1 MPSIITKPYMRK
13 YLLYIFLS
21 LSFSIS
27 ASGFQ
32 SRMDTLRWES
42 DSIII
47 GGKRTVHFA
56 QIYLPDSEPT
66 DSLPVLY
73 LFHGF
78 MGNQHS
84 WEEKAGI
91 TALLDSLI
99 EGKAIRKLM
108 VVMPY
113 CIPRDTMQAVQL
125 RSALYNIFHYGRLK
139 RGEFERTFSDMDAYL
154 KQRYPM
160 QADSACAIAGLSYGA
175 RVAANIA
182 LERTYKAVGLFSPV
196 IDKHQYPP
204 ADSSY
209 VARYWVRVGGVD
221 FFEPSAVRFRK
232 YMTRHNLPIDYA
244 TTDGAHNWRNW
255 RRYLIDFLK
264 QYYSM
269 TASQDSIELRESA
282 ELTVDS
288 IIPFEPVPM
297 FADSIDNALP
307 D

>member
-1 MPSIITKPYMRK
+1 
-13 YLLYIFLS
+13 
-21 LSFSIS
+21 
-27 ASGFQ
+27 
-32 SRMDTLRWES
+32 MDTLRWES

-160 QADSACAIAGLSYGA
+160 QADSACSIAGLSYGA

-209 VARYWVRVGGVD
+209 VASYWVRVGGVD

-232 YMTRHNLPIDYA
+232 YMPRHNLPIDYA

-269 TASQDSIELRESA
+269 TASQDSIELRDSA
-282 ELTVDS
+282 KLTVDS

-297 FADSIDNALP
+297 FADSIENALP

>member
-1 MPSIITKPYMRK
+1 MRK

-154 KQRYPM
+154 KQRYLM
-160 QADSACAIAGLSYGA
+160 QADSACSIAGLSYGA

-196 IDKHQYPP
+196 MDKHQYPP

-209 VARYWVRVGGVD
+209 VASYWVRVGGVD

-264 QYYSM
+264 QYYPM
-269 TASQDSIELRESA
+269 TASQDSIELRDSA
-282 ELTVDS
+282 KRVVDA

-297 FADSIDNALP
+297 FADSIENALP

>member
-1 MPSIITKPYMRK
+1 MRK

-78 MGNQHS
+78 MGNQYS

-160 QADSACAIAGLSYGA
+160 QADSACSIAGLSYGA

-209 VARYWVRVGGVD
+209 VASYWVRVGGVD

-264 QYYSM
+264 QYYPM
-269 TASQDSIELRESA
+269 TASQGSIELRDSA
-282 ELTVDS
+282 KLAFDS

-297 FADSIDNALP
+297 FADSIDDALP

>member
-1 MPSIITKPYMRK
+1 
-13 YLLYIFLS
+13 
-21 LSFSIS
+21 
-27 ASGFQ
+27 
-32 SRMDTLRWES
+32 MDTLRWES

-78 MGNQHS
+78 MGNQYS

-160 QADSACAIAGLSYGA
+160 QADSACSIAGLSYGA

-209 VARYWVRVGGVD
+209 VANYWVRVGGVD

-264 QYYSM
+264 QYYPM
-269 TASQDSIELRESA
+269 TASQGSIELRESA
-282 ELTVDS
+282 ELVVDS

>member
-1 MPSIITKPYMRK
+1 
-13 YLLYIFLS
+13 
-21 LSFSIS
+21 
-27 ASGFQ
+27 
-32 SRMDTLRWES
+32 MDTLRWES

-160 QADSACAIAGLSYGA
+160 QADSACSIAGLSYGA

-209 VARYWVRVGGVD
+209 VASYWVRVGGVD

-255 RRYLIDFLK
+255 RRYLIAFLTH
-264 QYYSM
+264 YYPM
-269 TASQDSIELRESA
+269 EAPQDSIELRDLE
-282 ELTVDS
+282 EREVDS

>member
-1 MPSIITKPYMRK
+1 MRK

-160 QADSACAIAGLSYGA
+160 QADSACSIAGLSYGA

-196 IDKHQYPP
+196 IDKHQYPS

-209 VARYWVRVGGVD
+209 VASYWVRVGGVD

-264 QYYSM
+264 QYYPM
-269 TASQDSIELRESA
+269 TASQDSIELRDSA
-282 ELTVDS
+282 KQVVDS

-297 FADSIDNALP
+297 FADSIDNTLP

>member
-1 MPSIITKPYMRK
+1 MRK

-56 QIYLPDSEPT
+56 QIYLPDCEPT

-78 MGNQHS
+78 MGNQYS

-139 RGEFERTFSDMDAYL
+139 RGEFERTFSDMDANL

-160 QADSACAIAGLSYGA
+160 QADSACSIAGLSYGA

-209 VARYWVRVGGVD
+209 VASYWVRVGGVD

-255 RRYLIDFLK
+255 RRYLIAFLT
-264 QYYSM
+264 QYYPM

-282 ELTVDS
+282 ELVVDS

-297 FADSIDNALP
+297 FADSIDIALP

>member
-1 MPSIITKPYMRK
+1 
-13 YLLYIFLS
+13 
-21 LSFSIS
+21 
-27 ASGFQ
+27 
-32 SRMDTLRWES
+32 MDTLRWES

-78 MGNQHS
+78 MGNQYS

-160 QADSACAIAGLSYGA
+160 QADSACSIAGLSYGA

-209 VARYWVRVGGVD
+209 VASYWVRVGGVD

-264 QYYSM
+264 QYYPVF
-269 TASQDSIELRESA
+269 APQGSIELRESA
-282 ELTVDS
+282 KLVVDS

-297 FADSIDNALP
+297 FADSIENALP

>member
-1 MPSIITKPYMRK
+1 MRK

-27 ASGFQ
+27 ANGFQ

-78 MGNQHS
+78 MGNQYS

-160 QADSACAIAGLSYGA
+160 QADSACSIAGLSYGA

-209 VARYWVRVGGVD
+209 VASYWVRVGGVD

-264 QYYSM
+264 QYYPM
-269 TASQDSIELRESA
+269 TASQDSIELRDSA
-282 ELTVDS
+282 KLTVDS

-297 FADSIDNALP
+297 FADSIENALP

>member
-1 MPSIITKPYMRK
+1 
-13 YLLYIFLS
+13 
-21 LSFSIS
+21 
-27 ASGFQ
+27 
-32 SRMDTLRWES
+32 MDTLRWES

-160 QADSACAIAGLSYGA
+160 QADSACSIAGLSYGA

-221 FFEPSAVRFRK
+221 FFESSAVRFRK

-244 TTDGAHNWRNW
+244 TTDGTHNWRNW
-255 RRYLIDFLK
+255 RRYLIAFLT
-264 QYYSM
+264 QYYPM
-269 TASQDSIELRESA
+269 TASQGSIELRESA
-282 ELTVDS
+282 ELVVDS

-297 FADSIDNALP
+297 LADSINNALP

>member
-1 MPSIITKPYMRK
+1 MRK
-13 YLLYIFLS
+13 YLLHIFLS

-78 MGNQHS
+78 MGNQYS

-160 QADSACAIAGLSYGA
+160 QADSACSIAGLSYGA

-209 VARYWVRVGGVD
+209 VASYWVRVGGVD

-244 TTDGAHNWRNW
+244 TTDGAHNWRYW

-264 QYYSM
+264 QYYPM
-269 TASQDSIELRESA
+269 TASQGSIELRDSA
-282 ELTVDS
+282 KRVVDA

>member
-1 MPSIITKPYMRK
+1 MRK

-160 QADSACAIAGLSYGA
+160 QADSACSIAGLSYGA

-209 VARYWVRVGGVD
+209 VASYWVRVGGVD

-264 QYYSM
+264 QYYPM
-269 TASQDSIELRESA
+269 TASQGSIELRDSA
-282 ELTVDS
+282 KLVVDS

-297 FADSIDNALP
+297 LADSIDNALP

>member
-1 MPSIITKPYMRK
+1 MRK

-160 QADSACAIAGLSYGA
+160 QADSACSIAGLSYGA

-209 VARYWVRVGGVD
+209 VASYWVRVGGVD

-264 QYYSM
+264 QYYPM
-269 TASQDSIELRESA
+269 TASQDSIELRDSA
-282 ELTVDS
+282 ELVVDS

-297 FADSIDNALP
+297 FADSIENALP

>member
-1 MPSIITKPYMRK
+1 MRK

-160 QADSACAIAGLSYGA
+160 QADSACSIAGLSYGA

-196 IDKHQYPP
+196 IDKHQYPS

-209 VARYWVRVGGVD
+209 VASYWVRVGGVD

-264 QYYSM
+264 QYYPM
-269 TASQDSIELRESA
+269 TASQDSIELRDSA
-282 ELTVDS
+282 KLTVDS

-297 FADSIDNALP
+297 FADSIDNTLP

>member
-1 MPSIITKPYMRK
+1 MRK
-13 YLLYIFLS
+13 FLFYIFLS
-21 LSFSIS
+21 LALNIS
-27 ASGFQ
+27 ASDFQ
-32 SRMDTLRWES
+32 SRLDTLRWES

-56 QIYLPDSEPT
+56 QIYLPDSEPS

-78 MGNQHS
+78 MGNQYS

-99 EGKAIRKLM
+99 EEGAIRKLM

-154 KQRYPM
+154 RQRYPM

-182 LERTYKAVGLFSPV
+182 LERPYKAVGLFSPV
-196 IDKHQYPP
+196 MDKHQYPP
-204 ADSSY
+204 ADSGYGAS
-209 VARYWVRVGGVD
+209 YWVRVGGVD
-221 FFEPSAVRFRK
+221 FFEPSAIRFRK
-232 YMTRHNLPIDYA
+232 YMTRHNLPIDYV

-255 RRYLIDFLK
+255 RRYLIAFLK
-264 QYYSM
+264 QYYPM
-269 TASQDSIELRESA
+269 VAPQGSIELRDSTEVV
-282 ELTVDS
+282 VDS

-297 FADSIDNALP
+297 FEDSIANALP

>member
-1 MPSIITKPYMRK
+1 MRK

-32 SRMDTLRWES
+32 SRIDTLRWES

-78 MGNQHS
+78 MGNQYS

-160 QADSACAIAGLSYGA
+160 QADSACSIAGLSYGA

-209 VARYWVRVGGVD
+209 VANYWVRVGGVD

-244 TTDGAHNWRNW
+244 TTEGAHNWRNW
-255 RRYLIDFLK
+255 RRYLIAFLT
-264 QYYSM
+264 QYYPM
-269 TASQDSIELRESA
+269 TAPQGSIELRESA
-282 ELTVDS
+282 ELVVDS

-297 FADSIDNALP
+297 FADSIENALP

>member
-1 MPSIITKPYMRK
+1 MRK

-160 QADSACAIAGLSYGA
+160 QADSACSIAGLSYGA

-196 IDKHQYPP
+196 IDKHQYPS

-209 VARYWVRVGGVD
+209 VASYWVRVGGVD

-264 QYYSM
+264 QYYPM

-297 FADSIDNALP
+297 FADSIDNTLP

>member
-1 MPSIITKPYMRK
+1 MRK

-99 EGKAIRKLM
+99 ENKAIRKLM

-160 QADSACAIAGLSYGA
+160 QADSACSIAGLSYGA

-196 IDKHQYPP
+196 IDKHQSPP
-204 ADSSY
+204 PDSSY
-209 VARYWVRVGGVD
+209 VASYWVRVGGVD

-264 QYYSM
+264 QYYPM
-269 TASQDSIELRESA
+269 TASQDSIELRDSA
-282 ELTVDS
+282 KLTVDS

-297 FADSIDNALP
+297 FADSIENALP

>member
-1 MPSIITKPYMRK
+1 MRK

-32 SRMDTLRWES
+32 SRMDTLRWKS

-78 MGNQHS
+78 MGNQYS

-160 QADSACAIAGLSYGA
+160 QADSACSIAGLSYGA

-204 ADSSY
+204 ADSSH
-209 VARYWVRVGGVD
+209 VASYWVRVGGVD

-264 QYYSM
+264 QYYPM
-269 TASQDSIELRESA
+269 TASQGSIELRDSA
-282 ELTVDS
+282 KLVVDS

-297 FADSIDNALP
+297 FADSIENALP

>member
-1 MPSIITKPYMRK
+1 MRK

-160 QADSACAIAGLSYGA
+160 QADSACSIAGLSYGA

-196 IDKHQYPP
+196 MDKRQYPP

-264 QYYSM
+264 QYYPM
-269 TASQDSIELRESA
+269 TASQDSIELRDSA
-282 ELTVDS
+282 KLVVDS

>member
-1 MPSIITKPYMRK
+1 MRK

-160 QADSACAIAGLSYGA
+160 QADSVCSIAGLSYGA

-209 VARYWVRVGGVD
+209 VASYWVRVGGVD

-264 QYYSM
+264 QYYPM

-282 ELTVDS
+282 ELVVDS

>member
-1 MPSIITKPYMRK
+1 
-13 YLLYIFLS
+13 
-21 LSFSIS
+21 
-27 ASGFQ
+27 
-32 SRMDTLRWES
+32 MDTLRWES

-47 GGKRTVHFA
+47 GGQRTVHFA
-56 QIYLPDSEPT
+56 QIYLPDSCLS

-78 MGNQHS
+78 MGNQYS

-160 QADSACAIAGLSYGA
+160 QADSACSIAGLSYGA

-209 VARYWVRVGGVD
+209 VASYWVRVGGVD

-264 QYYSM
+264 QYYPM
-269 TASQDSIELRESA
+269 TASQDSIELRDSA
-282 ELTVDS
+282 KLVVDS
-288 IIPFEPVPM
+288 IIPYEPVPM
-297 FADSIDNALP
+297 FADSIENALP

>member
-1 MPSIITKPYMRK
+1 MRK

-78 MGNQHS
+78 MGNQYS

-160 QADSACAIAGLSYGA
+160 QADCACSIAGLSYGA

-209 VARYWVRVGGVD
+209 VASYWVRVGGVD

-264 QYYSM
+264 QYYPVF
-269 TASQDSIELRESA
+269 APQGSIELRDSA
-282 ELTVDS
+282 KLTVDS
-288 IIPFEPVPM
+288 IFPFEPVPM